1 MEGEWDGEGRLEHTH
16 PLQIINLA
24 CHLSWK
30 HQQNSQE
37 ALSILEERVGMLKHI
52 HMSLIIKYA
61 FPV

>member
-1 MEGEWDGEGRLEHTH
+1 MEGGGDGGGRLEYTH

-30 HQQNSQE
+30 HQQNPQE
-37 ALSILEERVGMLKHI
+37 ALSILEERVGMLKHT
-52 HMSLIIKYA
+52 HMSLIINYA